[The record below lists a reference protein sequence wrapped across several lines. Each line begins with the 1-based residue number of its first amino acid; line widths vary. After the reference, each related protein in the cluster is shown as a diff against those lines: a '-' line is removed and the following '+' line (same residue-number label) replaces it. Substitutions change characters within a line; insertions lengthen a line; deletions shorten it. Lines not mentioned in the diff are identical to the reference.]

1 MKTVINIVL
10 AACAAALVYVCYGSI
25 MGPINFDN
33 AKKAREKEVIAR
45 LIDIRKAQVEYRN
58 THEGVYTA
66 SFDTLIDFV
75 KNAKLPFVKKEGAL
89 TDAQLEAGMTEKKA
103 MKIIEKAKK
112 TGNWKE
118 VEKEG
123 LKNFKRDTMWVS
135 VLDTIFPKGFNA
147 DSLRYVP
154 FGNGQQ
160 FEMASRQ
167 DTTKSGAPLNLFQ
180 AQTPYETYMSD
191 LDRQQLI
198 NLKDVQSKLGKY
210 CGLRVGDIES
220 PNNNAGNWE

>member
-10 AACAAALVYVCYGSI
+10 AVCAVALVYVCYGSI

-33 AKKAREKEVIAR
+33 TKDAREKEVIAR

-58 THEGVYTA
+58 THQGVYTA

-75 KNAKLPFVKKEGAL
+75 KTAKLPFVKKEGAL

-123 LKNFKRDTMWVS
+123 LMNFKRDTMWVS
-135 VLDTIFPKGFNA
+135 VLDTIYPKGFNA

-154 FGNGQQ
+154 FGNGTQ

-180 AQTPYETYMSD
+180 AQTPYETYIGD
-191 LDRQQLI
+191 LDKQLLI
-198 NLKDVQSKLGKY
+198 NLKDVQTKLGKY
-210 CGLRVGDIES
+210 CGLRVGDIEQ